1 MKVEFYKIQ
10 CVTDMHIGSS
20 DVNYNIVDNQVE
32 RDAVTGFPIIHAS
45 GFKGALRDALEGVD
59 ETTMQTIFGTG
70 SGKAD
75 MKSGS
80 CKFLDAIMLARPMRV
95 AESKSMA
102 SIPVATR
109 ASINNFIEL
118 LDTFGCNKFGINP
131 LPEIDFGDNCFL
143 TNSPESIL
151 IEGDATGKLPEE
163 VNQELKKI
171 KSIINGHIA
180 LATNFDDYELPVMSR
195 TRISSTGSQNL
206 WFEEV
211 VPHGSIFCFGVIS
224 NGTSLAIPPLM
235 QIGGNA
241 SIGRGIVR
249 ITKL

>member
-1 MKVEFYKIQ
+1 MKVEFYKIE
-10 CVTDMHIGSS
+10 CVTDMHMGSS

-32 RDAVTGFPIIHAS
+32 KDAVTGFPIIHAS
-45 GFKGALRDALEGVD
+45 GLKGAFKDAVEVAD
-59 ETTMQTIFGTG
+59 DATTQKIFGVG
-70 SGKAD
+70 SGKGD
-75 MKSGS
+75 MKSGTH
-80 CKFLDAIMLARPMRV
+80 KFLDGIMLTRPMRV
-95 AESKSMA
+95 AESKVMA

-118 LDTFGCNKFGINP
+118 LDTFGCNKYGISP

-143 TNSPESIL
+143 TNTPESIL
-151 IEGDATGKLPEE
+151 VEGDATGKLPEE
-163 VNQELKKI
+163 INDELRKI
-171 KSIINGHIA
+171 KSIIGGNIA
-180 LATNFDDYELPVMSR
+180 LATNFDDYELPVMAR

-211 VPHGSIFCFGVIS
+211 VPHGSVFCFGIIAPDS
-224 NGTSLAIPPLM
+224 SLTVPPLM